1 MAPIPDDRNSL
12 QESFMPLARV
22 ERALK
27 ALRRGEF
34 VVVADDE
41 DRENEGDLII
51 AAESLTTEKLAF
63 MLRHTSGVVCV
74 ALTPRRA
81 NELALPLM
89 VAENNEPHRTQ
100 FTVSVDLA
108 AGIST
113 GISAADRSRTIRAL
127 GTPGW
132 GAASFLRPGHVF
144 PLRARPNGV
153 LERRGHTEAAVDLAR
168 LAGFEPAGAL
178 CELMADDGS
187 MLRGEA
193 LVAFA
198 RRHQI
203 AYLHIGDLAQY
214 RRASERHL
222 ARAAAEDAASQHDLL
237 PELHA

>member
-1 MAPIPDDRNSL
+1 
-12 QESFMPLARV
+12 MPLARV
-22 ERALK
+22 QAALK

-41 DRENEGDLII
+41 ERENEGDLII
-51 AAESLTTEKLAF
+51 AAESLTPEKLAF

-74 ALTPRRA
+74 ALTGRRA

-113 GISAADRSRTIRAL
+113 GISASDRSRTIRAL
-127 GTPGW
+127 ADRTLGPT
-132 GAASFLRPGHVF
+132 SFLRPGHVF
-144 PLRARPNGV
+144 PLRARPQGV

-187 MLRGEA
+187 MLCGEA
-193 LVAFA
+193 LTDFA
-198 RRHQI
+198 RRHQL
-203 AYLHIGDLAQY
+203 AYLHIGDLVQY
-214 RRASERHL
+214 RRATER
-222 ARAAAEDAASQHDLL
+222 RSAAGVAQDAASQQHVL
-237 PELHA
+237 PEVHA

>member
-1 MAPIPDDRNSL
+1 ML
-12 QESFMPLARV
+12 LARV
-22 ERALK
+22 EAALQ

-41 DRENEGDLII
+41 ERENEGDLII

-74 ALTPRRA
+74 ALTQRRA
-81 NELALPLM
+81 NELVLPLM

-108 AGIST
+108 LGIAT
-113 GISAADRSRTIRAL
+113 GISAADRARTIRAL
-127 GTPGW
+127 GTRGV
-132 GAASFLRPGHVF
+132 GASSFLRPGHVF
-144 PLRARPNGV
+144 PLRARPQGV

-193 LVAFA
+193 LLDFA
-198 RRHQI
+198 HRHQL
-203 AYLHIGDLAQY
+203 AYLHIGDLVQY
-214 RRASERHL
+214 RRVTERRP
-222 ARAAAEDAASQHDLL
+222 AGGVAPEAASQHCLS

>member
-1 MAPIPDDRNSL
+1 
-12 QESFMPLARV
+12 MPLARV
-22 ERALK
+22 EAALN

-41 DRENEGDLII
+41 ERENEGDLII

-81 NELALPLM
+81 SELALPLM

-127 GTPGW
+127 GNRSV
-132 GAASFLRPGHVF
+132 GASSFLRPGHVF
-144 PLRARPNGV
+144 PLRARPQGV

-187 MLRGEA
+187 MLCGAA
-193 LVAFA
+193 LVDFA
-198 RRHQI
+198 RQHQL
-203 AYLHIGDLAQY
+203 AYLHIGDLVLY
-214 RRASERHL
+214 RRATERRSG
-222 ARAAAEDAASQHDLL
+222 AGVGQDAAPQHYLL
-237 PELHA
+237 PEVHA